1 VHFTMTQQ
9 PLLYFGQIVTTTH
22 DLTMLRITRPSRYHP
37 WAHKI
42 GVYLLQFLYWLSHR
56 KSKAVIVP
64 SKFVAGD
71 VNRMHPF
78 TRKKTFV
85 TYEAAEPPLPVDPE
99 PLEGLK
105 KPFIM
110 HVGSPFPHKNLK
122 RLMQAFE
129 KLKAKYPNL
138 KLVLPGKMKKEFLRD
153 FNSWMDEN
161 SASDS
166 IIAPGFVTDES
177 LKWLYENAECYVLPS
192 LSEGFGL
199 PGLEAMVHKCPLAS
213 SNATCLPEVYEDAAV
228 FFNPEE
234 VDDIA
239 DKIDMILSDEELRQ
253 KLIKKG
259 LKQVKKYSWSTMAQE
274 THQVYKKVLKNKK

>member
-1 VHFTMTQQ
+1 
-9 PLLYFGQIVTTTH
+9 
-22 DLTMLRITRPSRYHP
+22 
-37 WAHKI
+37 
-42 GVYLLQFLYWLSHR
+42 
-56 KSKAVIVP
+56 
-64 SKFVAGD
+64 
-71 VNRMHPF
+71 
-78 TRKKTFV
+78 
-85 TYEAAEPPLPVDPE
+85 
-99 PLEGLK
+99 
-105 KPFIM
+105 
-110 HVGSPFPHKNLK
+110 
-122 RLMQAFE
+122 MQAFE